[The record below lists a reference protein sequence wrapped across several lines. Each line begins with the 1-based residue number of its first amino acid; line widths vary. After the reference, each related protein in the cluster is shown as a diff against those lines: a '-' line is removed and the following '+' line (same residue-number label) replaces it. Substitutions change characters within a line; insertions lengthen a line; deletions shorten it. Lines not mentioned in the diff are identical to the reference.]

1 MDRKVDY
8 NLSAIIK
15 LLNIVNAKLSEL
27 KVTAELDDV
36 DIKEI
41 NLDTTEINNKLDT
54 IVATEILRRGLISDI
69 KDLLSGNL
77 SKLNNLEDIY
87 IKLNDLFEAINSIK
101 DDVAINKITLEVIK
115 NLLTEIKDI
124 LQFEEEEKA
133 YHVGSY
139 TIDQRNPLAL
149 GEDVINVEIPAKD
162 ATEKVEI
169 DGRLQYVDTIRRIR
183 EESQIYV
190 GLYNETTEELEIKLV
205 SREDKRY
212 YADGTPVVITK
223 TDKLDMFMKLPE
235 FWWKCIEESEDV
247 YTVKFTMFSEYADN
261 TWNHWDGH
269 TFISVHEAK
278 RLYYRDEQKYY
289 VVGKPG
295 VQVSD
300 QTAGFN
306 NAKADARNRGH
317 NTEYTLIMYETVVVM
332 TLLAYGWFGTTDCK
346 TNVGSGPYVENLD
359 YGYTGKCDIRG
370 FVDTDVSVDG
380 DEIPN
385 NFWGLENWCGNLYE
399 LYDNLIGVKYEDTVN
414 ILDKNDNVIRSI
426 SIDLLSVMGTIGKL
440 VLGEF
445 GDIIPKEISHSAP
458 DYTTGF
464 ASRWDGLSTYIF
476 RGANKFSDTANSIG
490 FISARM
496 LLNMPSGNVVSS
508 RLQYTGAFRIV
519 DNFTE

>member
-15 LLNIVNAKLSEL
+15 LLNIVNTKLSEL
-27 KVTAELDDV
+27 KVTAKLDDV

-87 IKLNDLFEAINSIK
+87 IKLNDLFESINSIK

-124 LQFEEEEKA
+124 LQFEEEEKP

-205 SREDKRY
+205 SREDKRC

-278 RLYYRDEQKYY
+278 RLYYRDDQKYY

-295 VQVSD
+295 VQLTD
-300 QTAGFN
+300 QSGGFI
-306 NAKADARNRGH
+306 NAKADSRNRGH

-346 TNVGSGPYVENLD
+346 TNVGSGPYNDVDE
-359 YGYTGKCDIRG
+359 GYTGKCDIRG
-370 FVDTDVSVDG
+370 FVDTDVAIDG
-380 DEIPN
+380 DNIPT
-385 NFWGLENWCGNLYE
+385 NFWGLENWCGNLIE
-399 LYDNLIGVKYEDTVN
+399 LYDNLEYSQGTVTVLDRN
-414 ILDKNDNVIRSI
+414 NNVVRTITGDAILSSGSI
-426 SIDLLSVMGTIGKL
+426 TKII
-440 VLGEF
+440 LGEF
-445 GDIIPKEISHSAP
+445 GDILPKQLKASN
-458 DYTTGF
+458 DYSIGF
-464 ASRWDGLSTYIF
+464 ASRKIGLNNYIF
-476 RGANKFSDTANSIG
+476 RGDNNMSRLNAVG
-490 FISARM
+490 FISLRG
-496 LLNMPSGNVVSS
+496 LQTLDSPLSS
-508 RLQYTGAFRIV
+508 RLQYTGAFRVV